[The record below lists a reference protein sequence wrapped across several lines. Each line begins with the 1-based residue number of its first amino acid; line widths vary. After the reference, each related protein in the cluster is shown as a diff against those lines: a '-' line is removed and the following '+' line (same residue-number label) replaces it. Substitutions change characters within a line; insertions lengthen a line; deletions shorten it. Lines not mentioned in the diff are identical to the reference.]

1 MTVQQRSMEQ
11 LPAACTPGSGAGRDR
26 LQRWRAL
33 DASHLIARTRAREE
47 LVVRYRADA
56 RSRRELRKLVD
67 IERVC
72 CAFLTWIISD
82 HTDTLT
88 LHIRGTPAQLD
99 TLSP

>member
-1 MTVQQRSMEQ
+1 M
-11 LPAACTPGSGAGRDR
+11 
-26 LQRWRAL
+26 
-33 DASHLIARTRAREE
+33 
-47 LVVRYRADA
+47 RYRADA
-56 RSRRELRKLVD
+56 RSRRDMRKLVD

-88 LHIRGTPAQLD
+88 LHIRGTPVQLD

>member
-1 MTVQQRSMEQ
+1 M
-11 LPAACTPGSGAGRDR
+11 
-26 LQRWRAL
+26 
-33 DASHLIARTRAREE
+33 
-47 LVVRYRADA
+47 RYRADA